1 MMRGSH
7 HSAVLC
13 LIIGLCG
20 TAGLYGAPPPAV
32 DLDQLRREC
41 ELFENILNTS
51 LRQNMQNPLFIAEKV
66 RGAYL
71 EGYGVTFTYT
81 VNLNRSMILFPKST
95 QAGRSAGGNEPDL
108 GKTVQ
113 LLRRCAA
120 EVLSQYGSGFR
131 QLPGRHKI
139 SIIAHVLSRS
149 VDPNVQSGHVL
160 VVTASRDDLGQLQ
173 KAKINAEE
181 FKKRIVYLEY

>member
-20 TAGLYGAPPPAV
+20 TAGLFGAGSPDV

-51 LRQNMQNPLFIAEKV
+51 LRQNMQNPLFIAEKS

-95 QAGRSAGGNEPDL
+95 QAGRSAGDAEPISARRSSSCD
-108 GKTVQ
+108 GAP
-113 LLRRCAA
+113 RRCSANTDR
-120 EVLSQYGSGFR
+120 VSGSCPAGT
-131 QLPGRHKI
+131 K
-139 SIIAHVLSRS
+139 S
-149 VDPNVQSGHVL
+149 V
-160 VVTASRDDLGQLQ
+160 
-173 KAKINAEE
+173 
-181 FKKRIVYLEY
+181 